1 MPTQARSRR
10 TVDALLE
17 ATAQVLAKDGWHRT
31 STNRV
36 AARAGTSIGTLY
48 EYFPSRE
55 ALVTALIEQL
65 VDRLEQRMLETLDQ
79 ALANPTDNTAHVWL
93 SAMIDL
99 LEHEAPVVR
108 VLTTEVPF
116 TWQVPRMRELQRRL
130 EALLAARTAA
140 ISRHTGKEYSP
151 EMVFLIATFTRSAA
165 LQIATDRPPGLD
177 RERLIDGFAIMINK
191 HLAQ

>member
-1 MPTQARSRR
+1 M
-10 TVDALLE
+10 
-17 ATAQVLAKDGWHRT
+17 KDGWHRT

-55 ALVTALIEQL
+55 SLVTALIEQL

-79 ALANPTDNTAHVWL
+79 ALASPNDNTARVWL

-108 VLTTEVPF
+108 VLTREVPF

-130 EALLAARTAA
+130 ESLLAARTAA
-140 ISRHTGKEYSP
+140 ISLHTGKEYSP
-151 EMVFLIATFTRSAA
+151 ETVFLIATFAKSAA
-165 LQIATDRPPGLD
+165 LQIATDRPPQLD
-177 RERLIDGFAIMINK
+177 RERLIDEFANMITK